1 MTPETSG
8 PRAIVV
14 EDVTMSAK
22 LPQVVCL
29 VLAMAILA
37 AAAPLASLA
46 HGPRTATDRPAPVW
60 TLTDY

>member
-1 MTPETSG
+1 
-8 PRAIVV
+8 
-14 EDVTMSAK
+14 MSAK

-46 HGPRTATDRPAPVW
+46 DGSRAPTDRASADGPAPVW
-60 TLTDY
+60 ILADS

>member
-1 MTPETSG
+1 
-8 PRAIVV
+8 
-14 EDVTMSAK
+14 MSAK

-46 HGPRTATDRPAPVW
+46 QGPRASTDRPAPVW
-60 TLTDY
+60 TLTDD